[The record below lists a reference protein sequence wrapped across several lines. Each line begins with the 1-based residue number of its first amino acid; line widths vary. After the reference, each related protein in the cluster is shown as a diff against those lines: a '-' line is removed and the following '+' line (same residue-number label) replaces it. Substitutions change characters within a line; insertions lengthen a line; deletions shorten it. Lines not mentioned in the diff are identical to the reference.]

1 MVEELA
7 KLKAELKAALA
18 AHYKQLNGS
27 SDDVY
32 GYAVFTDDGVSSL
45 HAVANRTSAISVD
58 PSDRM
63 YNYYRYGAVEW
74 SEWDDFGLFDAV
86 NAVVGQI
93 HDIDSVEFADKR
105 EAMLRT
111 AIDVLCELDAESVFG
126 PKSDERF
133 VAVCVADSGEPIML
147 ESVERL
153 NTPAVLEAYCAEFG

>member
-1 MVEELA
+1 MNEQLA

-18 AHYKQLNGS
+18 THCKQLSGS
-27 SDDVY
+27 FDDVY
-32 GYAVFTDDGVSSL
+32 GYAVYTDDGVSSL
-45 HAVANRTSAISVD
+45 QAVANRTSAISVD
-58 PSDRM
+58 PSDGM

-74 SEWDDFGLFDAV
+74 SEQDDFGLFDAV

-93 HDIDSVEFADKR
+93 HDIDSVEFTDKR

-111 AIDVLCELDAESVFG
+111 AMDVLCELDAEGLFG

-133 VAVCVADSGEPIML
+133 VAVCVADSDEPIML

-153 NTPAVLEAYCAEFG
+153 NTSAVFEAYCAEFG

>member
-1 MVEELA
+1 MQEQLA
-7 KLKAELKAALA
+7 RLRAELKAALA
-18 AHYKQLNGS
+18 AYSKQLNDS
-27 SDDVY
+27 IDDVY
-32 GYAVFTDDGVSSL
+32 GYAVLTDDGVSSL

-74 SEWDDFGLFDAV
+74 SEQDDFGLFDAV
-86 NAVVGQI
+86 NTVVGQI

-105 EAMLRT
+105 QAVLRT
-111 AIDVLCELDAESVFG
+111 AMDVLCELDAEGVFG
-126 PKSDERF
+126 PKSDKRF
-133 VAVCVADSGEPIML
+133 VAVCVADSDEPIML